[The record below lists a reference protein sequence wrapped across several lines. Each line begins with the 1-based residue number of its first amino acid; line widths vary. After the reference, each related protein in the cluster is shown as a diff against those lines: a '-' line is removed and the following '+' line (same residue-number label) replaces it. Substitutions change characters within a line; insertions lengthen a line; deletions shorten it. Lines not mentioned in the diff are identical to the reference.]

1 MDCGDTL
8 RWAITGTPLQ
18 NRWEDL
24 ASLLRFLKVYPDN
37 NLGSLKAMLRQKI
50 ANSPIRSMLAS
61 ICLRRS
67 KKAIDLPERIDRIH
81 KVDFAAHELRVF
93 ERLCLGLS
101 TRGNKE
107 PAHWD
112 VL

>member
-1 MDCGDTL
+1 
-8 RWAITGTPLQ
+8 
-18 NRWEDL
+18 
-24 ASLLRFLKVYPDN
+24 
-37 NLGSLKAMLRQKI
+37 MLRQKI
-50 ANSPIRSMLAS
+50 ANSPIRSMLVS

-81 KVDFAAHELRVF
+81 EVDFAAHELRVF
-93 ERLCLGLS
+93 ERLYLGLS
-101 TRGNKE
+101 MRGNKE